1 MSNHIIE
8 GFEAFK
14 KRILPARMKDSN
26 ENGKVLGDYLRA
38 SGYNTAQM
46 TADEISEACFRA
58 ASNDGLLRK
67 IEWIVKPASLRKYEE
82 NERGINN
89 VNAQKEQENFAER
102 AKAAEAKKEADKK
115 SEAALKRTHALIASF
130 QLKDP
135 SGARVAYGRTGLAQ
149 DKARKF
155 VERQIAAKTDA
166 EAIERAVRSYLNDL
180 YAEDERNREH
190 V

>member
-14 KRILPARMKDSN
+14 KRILPARMKDTG

-58 ASNDGLLRK
+58 ASNDSLLRK
-67 IEWIVKPASLRKYEE
+67 IDWVVEPASLRKYGRTSGASTTSTLKSSRRTFVEK
-82 NERGINN
+82 
-89 VNAQKEQENFAER
+89 AQ
-102 AKAAEAKKEADKK
+102 AAEAKKKPTRRQAE
-115 SEAALKRTHALIASF
+115 ALKRTYALIASLPTRPTARALCMAAPAS
-130 QLKDP
+130 LKTRRA
-135 SGARVAYGRTGLAQ
+135 SSSNARSRRRPTQRLLN
-149 DKARKF
+149 ARF
-155 VERQIAAKTDA
+155 V
-166 EAIERAVRSYLNDL
+166 SYLDDL
-180 YAEDERNREH
+180 YKEDERNRER